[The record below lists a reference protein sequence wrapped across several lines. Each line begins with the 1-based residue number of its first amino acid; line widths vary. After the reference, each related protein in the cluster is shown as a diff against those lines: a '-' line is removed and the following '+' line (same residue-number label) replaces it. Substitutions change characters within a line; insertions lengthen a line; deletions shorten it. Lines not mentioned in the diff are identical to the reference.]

1 MEGKSKRK
9 GITEKE
15 KVKGRGM
22 ERVGRRE
29 RRKKVS
35 KEEKEELPT
44 LEASS
49 FSRKIS
55 LLVYF

>member
-1 MEGKSKRK
+1 MEGKSKR
-9 GITEKE
+9 KE